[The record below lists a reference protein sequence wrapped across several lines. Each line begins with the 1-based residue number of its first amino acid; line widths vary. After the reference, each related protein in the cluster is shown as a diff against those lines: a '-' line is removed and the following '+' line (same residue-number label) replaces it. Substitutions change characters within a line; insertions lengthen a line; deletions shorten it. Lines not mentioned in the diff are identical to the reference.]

1 MGPRRPSKW
10 SDYRRWK
17 LVHKNHLIAI
27 RQLHRSIALKILYG
41 TIYVWTDNDAQP
53 LVIPGIVLATVQ
65 SHVVLL
71 THKMSTHSVSEATRS
86 HRPIE
91 VILNSPGRNA
101 DRNAFAR
108 LVSPGRGNNFLI
120 TFLAP
125 PIQTVGRWGRLWD
138 LFMYET
144 VRSFIIV
151 VSRFA

>member
-1 MGPRRPSKW
+1 
-10 SDYRRWK
+10 
-17 LVHKNHLIAI
+17 
-27 RQLHRSIALKILYG
+27 
-41 TIYVWTDNDAQP
+41 
-53 LVIPGIVLATVQ
+53 
-65 SHVVLL
+65 
-71 THKMSTHSVSEATRS
+71 MSTHSMSEATRS

-120 TFLAP
+120 TFLAA
-125 PIQTVGRWGRLWD
+125 PIQTAADEEGCEICL
-138 LFMYET
+138 YET

>member
-1 MGPRRPSKW
+1 MIWLCSVEADTQKSPYC
-10 SDYRRWK
+10 DT
-17 LVHKNHLIAI
+17 AI
-27 RQLHRSIALKILYG
+27 ESIYCVKDSVWDNLRLDCSWRS
-41 TIYVWTDNDAQP
+41 V
-53 LVIPGIVLATVQ
+53 VSHPGIVLATVQ

-120 TFLAP
+120 TFLAS
-125 PIQTVGRWGRLWD
+125 PIQTAVKEEGVEICL
-138 LFMYET
+138 YET